1 MRPRG
6 QFACISIP
14 VFSLEFDY
22 AADDSPQLE
31 FEFPSEEPSHDEVLQ
46 TKQEGARVR
55 EFVRSLSTTNQDV
68 AHRRYW
74 DDQSQADIA
83 RSLNISEAAIS
94 KRLRKIVAL
103 GQSSLSDLKTIG

>member
-6 QFACISIP
+6 QFACVSIP
-14 VFSLEFDY
+14 AFSLEFDH

-31 FEFPSEEPSHDEVLQ
+31 FEFPSEERSQDEVLQ
-46 TKQEGARVR
+46 AKQEGARVR

-68 AHRRYW
+68 VRRRYW

-83 RSLNISEAAIS
+83 KSLNVSEAAIS
-94 KRLRKIVAL
+94 QRLRKIVTL
-103 GQSSLSDLKTIG
+103 GQSSLSDLKTTD

>member
-6 QFACISIP
+6 QFACIAIP
-14 VFSLEFDY
+14 AFSLEFDH

-31 FEFPSEEPSHDEVLQ
+31 FEFPSEEPRQDEVLQ

-55 EFVRSLSTTNQDV
+55 EFVRSLSTTNRDV
-68 AHRRYW
+68 MYRRYW
-74 DDQSQADIA
+74 NDQSQAYIA

-94 KRLRKIVAL
+94 KRFRKIVTL
-103 GQSSLSDLKTIG
+103 GQSSLSDLKTTD

>member
-14 VFSLEFDY
+14 AFSFEFDH
-22 AADDSPQLE
+22 AAEDSPQLE
-31 FEFPSEEPSHDEVLQ
+31 FEFPSEEPSQDEALQ
-46 TKQEGARVR
+46 AKQEGARVR

-68 AHRRYW
+68 VHRRYW
-74 DDQSQADIA
+74 DDHSQGDIA

-94 KRLRKIVAL
+94 KRLQKIVTL
-103 GQSSLSDLKTIG
+103 GQSSLADLKITN